1 MEAVSQT
8 KQKFESL
15 DELRA
20 FLLKTKDLSEIYSQK
35 DIIDAIAHLNVTE
48 EETEELLAWMEENM
62 ISLDS
67 DEEDEEEQDLVQSE
81 EEEFDEV
88 SAEISQ
94 LEQAF
99 AQVSQ
104 TRIND
109 PVKMYLKEIGQI
121 PLLKADEEKEI
132 AKRITEGDLEAKEIL
147 ISSNLRLVVSIA
159 KKYVGRGMH
168 LLDLIQEGNCG
179 LIKAVEKFDY
189 TKGFKFSTY
198 ATWWIRQAITRAIAD
213 QARTIRIPVHMVETI
228 NKLTRIQRQLI
239 QDLGRDPIPE
249 EIAEKLE
256 GINADKVRDIQ
267 KIALDPVSLE
277 TPIGEE
283 DDSHL
288 GDFIEDKDTLSPDD
302 YTNNQLLKEELNLV
316 LESLTSREEQVLR
329 LRFGLNDGKTRTLE
343 EVGREFNV
351 TRERIRQIEAK
362 AIRKL
367 KHPNRSKRLRDF
379 VKS

>member
-81 EEEFDEV
+81 EEELDEV

-99 AQVSQ
+99 AQASQ

-159 KKYVGRGMH
+159 KNM
-168 LLDLIQEGNCG
+168 
-179 LIKAVEKFDY
+179 
-189 TKGFKFSTY
+189 
-198 ATWWIRQAITRAIAD
+198 
-213 QARTIRIPVHMVETI
+213 
-228 NKLTRIQRQLI
+228 
-239 QDLGRDPIPE
+239 
-249 EIAEKLE
+249 
-256 GINADKVRDIQ
+256 
-267 KIALDPVSLE
+267 
-277 TPIGEE
+277 
-283 DDSHL
+283 
-288 GDFIEDKDTLSPDD
+288 
-302 YTNNQLLKEELNLV
+302 
-316 LESLTSREEQVLR
+316 
-329 LRFGLNDGKTRTLE
+329 
-343 EVGREFNV
+343 
-351 TRERIRQIEAK
+351 
-362 AIRKL
+362 
-367 KHPNRSKRLRDF
+367 
-379 VKS
+379 